1 MPVTV
6 VTSTSAVACFN
17 SVSTTYLNGVNSMLQ
32 KTVLLLATAALGCSS
47 AVLSG
52 EIYKWTDNNG
62 NVHYEDRPLGEEV
75 QRVAIISSNTDN
87 SAVQASIESRR
98 ERESARA
105 EARTK
110 RGEEEKAAADA
121 KAEAEQRTVKC
132 QESRARMESYLQAR
146 RLYNEN
152 AAGEREYLDDD
163 GIMKA
168 REKAQA
174 QIQKY
179 CD

>member
-1 MPVTV
+1 M
-6 VTSTSAVACFN
+6 FRK
-17 SVSTTYLNGVNSMLQ
+17 SVLVF
-32 KTVLLLATAALGCSS
+32 ATAALGFGS

-52 EIYKWTDNNG
+52 EIYKWTDENG

-75 QRVAIISSNTDN
+75 QRVSVVSSNTDN
-87 SAVQASIESRR
+87 TAVQASIEARR
-98 ERESARA
+98 ARETERA
-105 EARTK
+105 EARSK
-110 RGEEEKAAADA
+110 RSEEEQAAAQA
-121 KAEAEQRTVKC
+121 KAESEQRATKC

-152 AAGEREYLDDD
+152 AAGEREYLDEN
-163 GIMKA
+163 GIMQA

>member
-1 MPVTV
+1 
-6 VTSTSAVACFN
+6 
-17 SVSTTYLNGVNSMLQ
+17 MLQ

-52 EIYKWTDNNG
+52 EIYKWIDENG
-62 NVHYEDRPLGEEV
+62 NVHYEDRPLGEQV
-75 QRVAIISSNTDN
+75 QRVDVISSNTDN
-87 SAVQASIESRR
+87 AAVQASIEARR
-98 ERESARA
+98 ARETERA
-105 EARTK
+105 EARTQ
-110 RGEEEKAAADA
+110 RGEQEQAAAEA
-121 KAEAEQRTVKC
+121 TAEAEQRGAKC

-163 GIMKA
+163 GVMQA

>member
-1 MPVTV
+1 
-6 VTSTSAVACFN
+6 
-17 SVSTTYLNGVNSMLQ
+17 
-32 KTVLLLATAALGCSS
+32 
-47 AVLSG
+47 VLSG
-52 EIYKWTDNNG
+52 EIYKWIDENG
-62 NVHYEDRPLGEEV
+62 NVHYEDRPLGEQV
-75 QRVAIISSNTDN
+75 QRVDVISSNTDN
-87 SAVQASIESRR
+87 AAVQASIEARR
-98 ERESARA
+98 ARETERA
-105 EARTK
+105 EARTQ
-110 RGEEEKAAADA
+110 RGEQEQAAAEA
-121 KAEAEQRTVKC
+121 TAEAEQRGAKC

-163 GIMKA
+163 GVMQA